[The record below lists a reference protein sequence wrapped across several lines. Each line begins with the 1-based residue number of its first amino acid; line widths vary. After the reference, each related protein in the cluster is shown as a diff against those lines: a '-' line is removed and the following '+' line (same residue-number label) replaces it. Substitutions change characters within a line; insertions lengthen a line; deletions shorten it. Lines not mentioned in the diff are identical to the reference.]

1 VEETGVPRE
10 NHGPVADKL
19 YLIKLCLVHLA
30 GAGFELTSA
39 VIMNKVVVK
48 EYIFYSSHKLA

>member
-19 YLIKLCLVHLA
+19 YLIILCSVHLA
-30 GAGFELTSA
+30 GAGFELPSA
-39 VIMNKVVVK
+39 VSMNKVVVK